1 MPKQWRAA
9 ALVITVAFIA
19 GLFAGQDTARAEER
33 LAPEKVLRTW
43 YTLVLELVRHTPN
56 YSPPVAS
63 RSFAYLGVTAY
74 ESVASEKT
82 GLRSLEGQLN
92 ELKDLP
98 KREAGATYDDAVV
111 LNAAMTVATREL
123 FNRTGPT
130 GQRAFSK
137 MSEKMHATVS
147 AGVEP
152 AVVDRSA
159 RFGEAMAGA
168 ILKWSE
174 SDGGAVVENMGFP
187 LEYTLNT
194 APGSWVPT
202 SLIRQQQ
209 TPLLPKWGENRPFA
223 MPEGSSCRLP
233 PPPAYSEE
241 QGSAFYKEA
250 EEVYATVK
258 ALTPEQKTI
267 ARFWSDDPMLSP
279 TPPGHWISIGWQV
292 LDAEK
297 ADLPK
302 TVDVMARLGI
312 AVADAFIGC
321 WDTKFEFN
329 LIRPVSYIKKVMD
342 PKFEALL
349 ITPPFPEYPSGHST
363 QSGAAAVVLASI
375 FGDKHAF
382 SDATHEADGLKP
394 RQYASFWEA
403 AEEAALSRLYG
414 GIHFRSAIL
423 SGLEQGKCIGA
434 HAVALKTRTKG

>member
-1 MPKQWRAA
+1 MPKHWRAA
-9 ALVITVAFIA
+9 ALAIMLAFVA
-19 GLFAGQDTARAEER
+19 GLFPGHGSVHAEDR
-33 LAPEKVLRTW
+33 IAPEKVLRTW

-74 ESVASEKT
+74 QAVASDKT
-82 GLRSLEGQLN
+82 GLVTLEGQLN
-92 ELKDLP
+92 DLKDLP
-98 KREAGATYDDAVV
+98 TREAGATYDDAII
-111 LNAAMTVATREL
+111 LNAAMTVATKEL

-137 MSEKMHATVS
+137 MSEKMHVAVS
-147 AGVEP
+147 EGVD
-152 AVVDRSA
+152 ADVTGRSA
-159 RFGEAMAGA
+159 RFGEAMAKA
-168 ILKWSE
+168 VLAWSA

-194 APGSWVPT
+194 KPGSWVPT

-209 TPLLPKWGENRPFA
+209 MPLLPKWGENRPFA
-223 MPEGSSCRLP
+223 MPKGSTCRLP
-233 PPPAYSEE
+233 APPAYSEE
-241 QGSAFYKEA
+241 KGSAFYKEA
-250 EEVYATVK
+250 EEVYTTVK

-321 WDTKFEFN
+321 WDTKFEFD

-342 PKFEALL
+342 PKWEALL

-363 QSGAAAVVLASI
+363 QSGAAAMVLASI
-375 FGDKHAF
+375 FGENHAF
-382 SDATHEADGLKP
+382 SDATHEADGLAP
-394 RQYASFWEA
+394 RQYPSFWAA

-414 GIHFRSAIL
+414 GIHFRTAIDR
-423 SGLEQGKCIGA
+423 GLEQGKCIGA
-434 HAVALKTRTKG
+434 HVVALKTRT